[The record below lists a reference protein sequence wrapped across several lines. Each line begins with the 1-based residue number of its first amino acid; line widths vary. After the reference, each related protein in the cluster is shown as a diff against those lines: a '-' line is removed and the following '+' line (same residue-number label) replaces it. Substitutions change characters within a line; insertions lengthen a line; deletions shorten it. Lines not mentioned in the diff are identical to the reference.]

1 MTIYNSN
8 IWKFKNRNQL
18 VTILN
23 SISFDITL
31 TLPASASSL
40 FCFPDPETYKFSSAL
55 IIICFDRIFLFQFA
69 LDVFLSFTVHM
80 MSSYTNSLTK
90 HLMKPKKIV
99 AGFFSMIIQAQLHLY
114 QAYTRHDIIL
124 FPAYIDFEEVNCL
137 TAKKQLLNP
146 FNSTS

>member
-99 AGFFSMIIQAQLHLY
+99 AGFFSMITHWRSHLCNCRQLSYVTTLHSLRVESWNRRVI
-114 QAYTRHDIIL
+114 TRFFQII
-124 FPAYIDFEEVNCL
+124 F
-137 TAKKQLLNP
+137 
-146 FNSTS
+146 